1 MLKKLLCT
9 LLLLALLTGAV
20 SAAGQGQPPY
30 AIRVNRAM
38 NTVTIY
44 TLDEAGQY
52 TIPVKAM
59 VCSTARPGHTTPL
72 GEFRLE
78 AYRSE
83 WRLMFDGTYGQYA
96 TCFYGNFLFHS
107 ICYAD
112 DSHDAMVR
120 ESYNKLGEPASMG
133 CVRLQT
139 IDAKWIYDN
148 CGAGTP
154 VTVYDDYDSPGPLG
168 KPEPIFDE
176 ITEEM
181 YNGWDPSDP
190 APGNPW
196 HTAPVTV
203 LELSEQVLTL
213 TAGEGAALEV
223 TVEPQTAGL
232 IWHSSDPAVATVDSA
247 GKVTAL
253 AEGTAEIIVRSLSG
267 ISAACTVTVTG
278 ELLPFDD
285 LIPGEWYYGELRL
298 ALEAGLFKGLGNRKF
313 APNNTMTRAMVVQAL
328 YNAKG
333 RPAAPEEQRFIDV
346 AEDAWYRD
354 AVAWATEIGLVK
366 GISGNRF
373 APEQQMTRQ
382 ELATILWRRAGSP
395 EEDVDFSAYADG
407 GQIAEYALSPM
418 AWLTNHGYLESQYG
432 KLLPASPISR
442 AEAAVLFQ
450 RTSSHK

>member
-1 MLKKLLCT
+1 MRKKLLCF
-9 LLLLALLTGAV
+9 LLLLALLTGTV
-20 SAAGQGQPPY
+20 SAAGAGQTPY

-52 TIPVKAM
+52 TVPVKAM

-72 GEFRLE
+72 GDFRLE

-96 TCFYGNFLFHS
+96 TCFKGNYLFHS

-120 ESYNKLGEPASMG
+120 DSYNKLGEPASMG

-154 VTVYDDYDSPGPLG
+154 VTVYDDPESPGPLG
-168 KPEPIFDE
+168 KPEPVFDE
-176 ITEEM
+176 IPEEL

-196 HTAPVTV
+196 HTAPVTL
-203 LELSEQVLTL
+203 LELAPEALNL
-213 TAGEGAALEV
+213 TAGEAAQLHV
-223 TVEPQTAGL
+223 TVEPITAL
-232 IWHSSDPAVATVDSA
+232 LTWASSNEAVASVSQS

-253 AEGTAEIIVRSLSG
+253 SEGTAEISVRG
-267 ISAACTVTVTG
+267 IHGMTALCDVTVNG

-285 LIPGEWYYGELRL
+285 LIPGEWYYRELRL
-298 ALEAGLFKGLGNRKF
+298 ALEAGLFNGLGDRKF
-313 APNNTMTRAMVVQAL
+313 APNGTMTRAMVVQAL
-328 YNAKG
+328 YNAAG
-333 RPAAPEEQRFIDV
+333 RPEAPQEQPFVDV
-346 AEDAWYRD
+346 AENAWYRD
-354 AVAWATEIGLVK
+354 AVAWATDKGLVK
-366 GISGNRF
+366 GVNNKRF
-373 APEQQMTRQ
+373 APEQTMTRQ

-395 EEDVDFSAYADG
+395 AETADFSAYADG
-407 GQIAEYALSPM
+407 EQVAEYAFEPM
-418 AWLTNHGYLESQYG
+418 AWLVSRGYLEIKAGRLQ
-432 KLLPASPISR
+432 PASPISR
-442 AEAAVLFQ
+442 AEAAILFY
-450 RTSSHK
+450 RTK

>member
-1 MLKKLLCT
+1 MLKKLLIVF
-9 LLLLALLTGAV
+9 LIVSMLTGMV
-20 SAAGQGQPPY
+20 CAAGTGQPTY
-30 AIRVNRAM
+30 AIKVNRAM
-38 NTVTIY
+38 NTVTVY
-44 TLDEAGQY
+44 SMDEMGQY
-52 TIPVKAM
+52 TVPVKAM

-72 GEFRLE
+72 GSFRLE

-96 TCFYGNFLFHS
+96 TCFSGNYLFHS

-120 ESYNKLGEPASMG
+120 DSYNKLGEPASMG

-139 IDAKWIYDN
+139 VDAKWIYDN

-154 VTVYDDYDSPGPLG
+154 VTIYDDPLDPGPLG

-196 HTAPVTV
+196 HTEPLTR
-203 LELSEQVLTL
+203 LELSQTALNL
-213 TAGEGAALEV
+213 TAGEGAQLQITAEPV
-223 TVEPQTAGL
+223 TAPLTWA
-232 IWHSSDPAVATVDSA
+232 SSKEAVARVSQS

-253 AEGTAEIIVRSLSG
+253 SEGTAEISVWG
-267 ISAACTVTVTG
+267 IHGMTAVCTVTVTG

-285 LIPGEWYYGELRL
+285 LIPGEWYYRELRY
-298 ALEAGLFKGLGNRKF
+298 ALEKGLFNGLGNRRF
-313 APNNTMTRAMVVQAL
+313 APNDTMTRAMVVQAL
-328 YNAKG
+328 YNAVG
-333 RPAAPEEQRFIDV
+333 RPQPPAEQPFVDV

-354 AVAWATEIGLVK
+354 AVAWATAKGLVK
-366 GISGNRF
+366 GVNNQRF
-373 APEQQMTRQ
+373 APEQKMTRQ

-395 EEDVDFSAYADG
+395 AETIEPAAYADG
-407 GQIAEYALSPM
+407 EQIAEYALSPM
-418 AWLTNHGYLESQYG
+418 AWLVNRGHLEIKAG
-432 KLLPASPISR
+432 RLLPTAPISR
-442 AEAAVLFQ
+442 AEAAILFY
-450 RTSSHK
+450 RTQK